1 MREISVSKG
10 TRCDTA
16 QAAAVT
22 GEGTHHTQS
31 VV

>member
-10 TRCDTA
+10 ARCDTA

-22 GEGTHHTQS
+22 GEGTHHS
-31 VV
+31 K